1 MTHTINLNAIS
12 IADVLKNINKE
23 DKENLEK
30 YSFVTLGELLPST
43 ANQLKQKM

>member
-1 MTHTINLNAIS
+1 MANNIIKINAIS

-30 YSFVTLGELLPST
+30 YSFFDF
-43 ANQLKQKM
+43 